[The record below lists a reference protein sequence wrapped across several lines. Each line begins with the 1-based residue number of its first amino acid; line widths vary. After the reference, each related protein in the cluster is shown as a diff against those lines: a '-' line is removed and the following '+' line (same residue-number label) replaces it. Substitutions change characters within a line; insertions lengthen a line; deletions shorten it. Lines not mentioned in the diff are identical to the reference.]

1 MIINNDIR
9 SGDMGELTKRKH
21 LLTLRIAVFGFLLAV
36 CPSVFALNPSL
47 EISQYAHT
55 AWRSRDGFIGGE
67 IYSIVQ
73 TSDGYLWLGTGL
85 GLFRFDGVKPVRWE
99 PPGDEPL
106 PSTTI
111 MQLMV
116 ARDGKLW
123 IGTDKGLVNWKDGK
137 LTHYPE
143 IAGQYVFALLE
154 DREGTVWVGTSSIPN
169 GKLFSIQN
177 DRVQFFGEDGSL
189 GRSVLSL
196 YEDRK
201 GSLWVGVASGL
212 WRWKPGPPQFLK
224 LTSVPNTFRI
234 LGEDDD
240 GALLIRP
247 SAGIQRFVDGR
258 TEAYPLP
265 DALRQSRPSKVLRD
279 RDGGL
284 WIGLYNGG
292 LAHICQGKTDLYSS
306 ADGLTSDK
314 VDSLFEDREGTI
326 WVTTSNGVDRFRD
339 FSVPSFSV
347 KQGLSSTS
355 VWSVLTLNDGSV
367 LVATSNGVN
376 QWSNGNIT
384 NYGGKLTPADQI
396 TQKPRSLFRDS
407 RGRIWAVSQDFEYL
421 EKNRFIPLKHVPGG
435 IVRAIVEDHAGNLW
449 IANQDLGLFCLRGG
463 EVIRQIPWTSLGHQD
478 FAAALA
484 IDPPRGGLWIGFFQ
498 GGLSYFNDGKV
509 QERYGVDNGLG
520 DGRINDLRFDPDG
533 TLWIAT
539 EKGLSRLKNRQFET
553 LTMSNGLPCGTIHW
567 LKEDDDRDLWMYTTC
582 GLVRIAR
589 SDLDDWAAAADQH
602 ISTKKIQASVFGI
615 SDGVTS
621 IAYPFGL
628 TPAVAKTADG
638 RLWFPFGDGVSVID
652 PRHLAYNQ
660 LPPPVHIEQFIANHQ
675 TYNASERLQ
684 LPPLIRDLQI
694 DYTAL
699 SLAAPEKVLF
709 RYKLEP
715 WDRDWQD
722 AGNRRQAFYN
732 NLSPGN
738 YRFRVIA
745 CNNNGV
751 WNEEGAFLDFSIA
764 PAYYQSTWFRIS
776 SVAAF
781 LVLLAA
787 VYQLRVRQVARQL
800 RGRMEE
806 RLNER
811 ERIARDLHDTL
822 LQSVQGLILKIHA
835 AAKKTRDETAH
846 EALEKALDQADQIL
860 GEARDRVR
868 NLRGVSESHS
878 DLPEAFKRVAEENPQ
893 ARETT
898 FKAVVEGSQRELH
911 PLVMEESYCIGRE
924 AIINALT
931 HSNGSN
937 VEVEITYDPRQFRL
951 RVRDDGRG
959 FDPKILE
966 DGGRP
971 DHWGLQG
978 MRERSDRIGA
988 QLKFWSR
995 REAGSEVELIVPGA
1009 TAYRPGQRSRR
1020 FWFGRSS
1027 GADGNQ
1033 L

>member
-1 MIINNDIR
+1 
-9 SGDMGELTKRKH
+9 MGELSQRTYVV
-21 LLTLRIAVFGFLLAV
+21 TVRIAVFGFLLTV

-47 EISQYAHT
+47 NINQYAHT
-55 AWRSRDGFIGGE
+55 AWRSRDGFIGSE

-73 TSDGYLWLGTGL
+73 SPDGYLWLGTGL
-85 GLFRFDGVKPVRWE
+85 GLFRFDGVKPVPWQ
-99 PPGDEPL
+99 PPADQPL

-123 IGTDKGLVNWKDGK
+123 IGTDKGLVSWKDGK

-143 IAGQYVFALLE
+143 LAGHYVFALLE
-154 DREGTVWVGTSSIPN
+154 DREGTVWVGTTSIPN
-169 GKLFSIQN
+169 GKLCSIQN

-189 GRSVLSL
+189 GRAVLSL

-201 GSLWVGVASGL
+201 GSLWVGVVSGL
-212 WRWKPGPPQFLK
+212 WRWKPGPPQFFAL
-224 LTSVPNTFRI
+224 SSGPNAIRI

-240 GALLIRP
+240 ALLIRS

-284 WIGLYNGG
+284 WIGSYNDG
-292 LAHICQGKTDLYSS
+292 LAHICKGKTDRYSS
-306 ADGLTSDK
+306 ADGLSSDK
-314 VDSLFEDREGTI
+314 VDSLFEDREGSI
-326 WVTTSNGVDRFRD
+326 WVTTSNGIDRFRD
-339 FSVPSFSV
+339 FSVPSFQA

-355 VWSVLTLNDGSV
+355 FWSVLTLNDGSV

-384 NYGGKLTPADQI
+384 NYGGKLAPADQI
-396 TQKPRSLFRDS
+396 TQKPRSLFQDS
-407 RGRIWAVSQDFEYL
+407 RGRIWAVSQDFGYL
-421 EKNRFIPLKHVPGG
+421 EKNRFIPLKPVPGG
-435 IVRAIVEDHAGNLW
+435 IARSIVEDHAGNLW

-463 EVIRQIPWTSLGHQD
+463 EVIRQIPWTSLGRKD

-484 IDPPRGGLWIGFFQ
+484 IDPSRGGLWIGFFQ
-498 GGLSYFNDGKV
+498 GGLAYFNDGKV
-509 QERYGVDNGLG
+509 QEWYEVENGLG
-520 DGRINDLRFDPDG
+520 DGRVNDLRFDPDG

-589 SDLDDWAAAADQH
+589 SDLDDWAAAVDQH
-602 ISTKKIQASVFGI
+602 ISTKKIQATVFGI

-621 IAYPFGL
+621 IAYPSGL
-628 TPAVAKTADG
+628 TPTVAKTADG

-652 PRHLAYNQ
+652 PRHLAFNR

-745 CNNNGV
+745 CNNSGV

-764 PAYYQSTWFRIS
+764 PAYYQTTWFRIS
-776 SVAAF
+776 TVAAF
-781 LVLLAA
+781 LVLVAA

-800 RGRMEE
+800 RVRMEE

-835 AAKKTRDETAH
+835 ATKQTRDEAAR

-860 GEARDRVR
+860 GEGRDRVR
-868 NLRGVSESHS
+868 NLRGASESHS

-893 ARETT
+893 AHETT

-988 QLKFWSR
+988 QLKIWSR
-995 REAGSEVELIVPGA
+995 LEAGTEVELIVPGA